1 MKLLNW
7 PSKNKE
13 PTEAELFEKK
23 ILETEKLLLVFKY
36 AVDMKKGPIFF
47 KSHNYSKEELWNNP
61 TIPIIEDRISE
72 ILSVVNRKLKEGNF
86 YYYHHFKHRI
96 VKLQEEYAQLFIQ
109 INKRAPTKLEFWKK
123 LFHDFFGDQEF

>member
-13 PTEAELFEKK
+13 PTEAEIFEKK

-36 AVDMKKGPIFF
+36 AVDMKKGPVFF
-47 KSHNYSKEELWNNP
+47 KSHIYSNVELKNNP
-61 TIPIIEDRISE
+61 AITEIEDSISE
-72 ILSVVNRKLKEGNF
+72 ILSVVNKKLKGGNF

-123 LFHDFFGDQEF
+123 VLNDFFGDQEF